1 MGITTTQ
8 SLRKIN
14 KEKVIK
20 ALHEH
25 GESNKNQLAQYTSL
39 SVGTCYNILKELLNS
54 KEVVMGKG
62 FASTGG
68 RKAKS
73 YKLNEKF
80 SQKLIISFHREY
92 HEVYYVLKV
101 YNHVDQQIY
110 EDVYQK
116 KFMDF
121 ESLCL
126 HIQEIIQIFKNICI
140 ISMSLPAVVSQDGH
154 LENISLVNGLE
165 KFSHI
170 HMKKEL
176 ESRFQKK
183 VIVEND
189 VNVAAIGYYCHHQN
203 INHVGFIYQPKDD
216 LAGFAFIV
224 NGQLM
229 RGAHGL
235 VGEVLF
241 LPLLTHAQQYE
252 YLKTSE
258 GTIDILSKFI
268 VMMMIMN
275 DPKEIVIACE
285 NIKDE
290 DMLYEKI
297 KKVIPDDHF
306 IPKITLIHDIE
317 FYIFEGLILMSRE
330 SQVTNL
336 VMTTQKI
343 Y

>member
-1 MGITTTQ
+1 MSITTTQ
-8 SLRKIN
+8 NLRKIN
-14 KEKVIK
+14 REKVIK
-20 ALHEH
+20 ALQEH
-25 GESNKNQLAQYTSL
+25 GESNKNQLAEYTSL
-39 SVGTCYNILKELLNS
+39 SVGTCYNILQELLNS

-73 YKLNEKF
+73 YKLNENF
-80 SQKLIISFHREY
+80 SQKLTISFHREY
-92 HEVYYVLKV
+92 HEVYYVLRV

-110 EDVYQK
+110 ENFSQQK
-116 KFMDF
+116 FKSF
-121 ESLCL
+121 ENLCL
-126 HIQEIIQIFKNICI
+126 HIEEIIQMFENICVI
-140 ISMSLPAVVSQDGH
+140 AISIPAIVSQDGN

-165 KFSHI
+165 KFSCI
-170 HMKKEL
+170 DIKKEL
-176 ESRFQKK
+176 ELRFQKK

-203 INHVGFIYQPKDD
+203 IHHVGFIYQPKDD

-235 VGEVLF
+235 VGETPF
-241 LPLLTHAQQYE
+241 LPLMTQQQQYK
-252 YLKTSE
+252 YLKTSAGIVE
-258 GTIDILSKFI
+258 ILSIFI

-275 DPKEIVIACE
+275 DPQEIVIACE

-290 DMLYEKI
+290 DILYEKI

-306 IPKITLIHDIE
+306 IPKITLINDIE
-317 FYIFEGLILMSRE
+317 SYIFDGLILMSRE